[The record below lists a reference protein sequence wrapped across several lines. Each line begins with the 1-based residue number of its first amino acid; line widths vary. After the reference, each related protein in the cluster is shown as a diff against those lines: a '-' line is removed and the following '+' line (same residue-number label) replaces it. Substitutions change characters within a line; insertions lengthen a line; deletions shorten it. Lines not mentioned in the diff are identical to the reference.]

1 MESSGLTINSM
12 SRPRF
17 LLRFII
23 VATCAFV
30 GASAGIV
37 FQALRITGMPQEFQS
52 VARVTAE
59 YSWADSQDIVITTFQ
74 GQRLKDS
81 ALKRVRALHPEL
93 GGPAVEILGR
103 KTEDRAAASYDIL
116 AKSSEPRYTQV
127 FLGAI
132 LDEYGNLQYSLKD
145 TGKGIPAISIV
156 ERASTAVEI
165 VPDWKL
171 PVALG
176 FGAGGLAGL
185 FLGLLLTL
193 ALGRSP
199 TPVA

>member
-74 GQRLKDS
+74 GQRPEGQRLEACAS
-81 ALKRVRALHPEL
+81 AAP
-93 GGPAVEILGR
+93 
-103 KTEDRAAASYDIL
+103 
-116 AKSSEPRYTQV
+116 
-127 FLGAI
+127 
-132 LDEYGNLQYSLKD
+132 
-145 TGKGIPAISIV
+145 
-156 ERASTAVEI
+156 
-165 VPDWKL
+165 
-171 PVALG
+171 
-176 FGAGGLAGL
+176 
-185 FLGLLLTL
+185 
-193 ALGRSP
+193 
-199 TPVA
+199 